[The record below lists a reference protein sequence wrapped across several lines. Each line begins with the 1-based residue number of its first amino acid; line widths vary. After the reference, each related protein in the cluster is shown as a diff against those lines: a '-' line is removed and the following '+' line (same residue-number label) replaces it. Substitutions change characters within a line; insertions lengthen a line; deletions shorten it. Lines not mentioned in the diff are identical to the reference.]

1 MGYSNMIFKK
11 KHLWNGLEFN
21 VYSKLFFLGN
31 TRNRDYSKAPRLP
44 AFLSWFHSCQRQRWN
59 VNVLLR
65 WKRNQQ
71 LRRLRSSDVDDFMDQ
86 CLAVINVNCLHSM
99 QRKLLIILR
108 FLNFI
113 IKGIYILKIQIYPN
127 LRI

>member
-1 MGYSNMIFKK
+1 MGYSNMIFEKK
-11 KHLWNGLEFN
+11 TFVKWAR
-21 VYSKLFFLGN
+21 VQRLFKVVFLGN